1 MQRKGNLFVLS
12 GPSGAG
18 KGTLVKRVLERVPD
32 AWLSVSDT
40 TRSPREGEIDGVHY
54 FFVDDAEFDQLEKN
68 IYAMPSVTE
77 LLHAGKTPEDM
88 MQMALAGFA
97 PNVLDERTVQYQCDC
112 SAERTKE
119 MLLSLG
125 RAELARMRDEDPT
138 CEVVCHFCHSK
149 YQYDLNALLA
159 EYDAQA
165 AEAAQSKE

>member
-1 MQRKGNLFVLS
+1 MYNS
-12 GPSGAG
+12 GDAAEQVVRISLE
-18 KGTLVKRVLERVPD
+18 GTEVALKLTGS
-32 AWLSVSDT
+32 A
-40 TRSPREGEIDGVHY
+40 
-54 FFVDDAEFDQLEKN
+54 AKN
-68 IYAMPSVTE
+68 IAAMPSVTE

-88 MQMALAGFA
+88 MQLALAGFT

-125 RAELARMRDEDPT
+125 RAELVRMRDEDLN

-165 AEAAQSKE
+165 AQAAEAEHPIQ

>member
-1 MQRKGNLFVLS
+1 MQL
-12 GPSGAG
+12 
-18 KGTLVKRVLERVPD
+18 
-32 AWLSVSDT
+32 
-40 TRSPREGEIDGVHY
+40 
-54 FFVDDAEFDQLEKN
+54 
-68 IYAMPSVTE
+68 
-77 LLHAGKTPEDM
+77 
-88 MQMALAGFA
+88 ALAGFA

-125 RAELARMRDEDPT
+125 RAELVRMRDEDPN

-165 AEAAQSKE
+165 AQAAEAEHTVQ